1 MPAVGGLDPIDTNES
16 AEMVMRFASLLGSVF
31 VVLTFSAMVGA
42 RPAWAQDDA
51 EDGAEGNRTTWVT
64 SIASLGRSGRFVAAT
79 ADGLLLREASVVSF
93 DVTNPSELTPLYQH
107 PAAVWQVVVVG
118 EGKQVASV
126 DYKGNLVV
134 YDVETEKA
142 TTHEGAFER
151 WCQTLAV
158 SPDGESLIAGN
169 EAGKVMVWSL
179 SESKVTASAELDEHA
194 VTGLAVSPDGKRV
207 AASDGGGHVHL
218 LEWPGL
224 KAAGQ
229 INVGE
234 ETAWC
239 VAFVDDGKSLLVGSA
254 DRQLYRCEA
263 KPEAEPK
270 SMIKGGDWI
279 TQIAVSPSGEV
290 AVAEIGGRIRFPG
303 ADDGSNPL
311 EAESGAWSLAWHGSG
326 QLLVGTRKDGIASAG
341 RSWTWLSGEASDDD
355 DQ

>member
-1 MPAVGGLDPIDTNES
+1 
-16 AEMVMRFASLLGSVF
+16 MVMRFASLLG
-31 VVLTFSAMVGA
+31 LTFAVVAFSAVVGA
-42 RPAWAQDDA
+42 RPAWAQGDSEDA
-51 EDGAEGNRTTWVT
+51 AEGNRPTWVT
-64 SIASLGRSGRFVAAT
+64 SIAPLGRSGRFVAAT
-79 ADGLLLREASVVSF
+79 ADGLLLREAAVVSF
-93 DVTNPSELTPLYQH
+93 DAGNPTEMTPLYRH
-107 PAAVWQVVVVG
+107 PAAIWQVVVVG

-134 YDVETEKA
+134 YDVEAEKA

-169 EAGKVMVWSL
+169 EAGKVMAWSL

-194 VTGLAVSPDGKRV
+194 VTDLALAPDGKRI
-207 AASDGGGHVHL
+207 AASDGGGHVHF

-224 KAAGQ
+224 KSVGQ
-229 INVGE
+229 VNIGE

-263 KPEAEPK
+263 KPDAEPK
-270 SMIKGGDWI
+270 PMMKGGDWI

-303 ADDGSNPL
+303 AGDGSNPL
-311 EAESGAWSLAWHGSG
+311 TAESGAWSLAWHGSG

-341 RSWTWLSGEASDDD
+341 RSWTWQAAEASDEDD
-355 DQ
+355 G